1 MSGTEKRMNDIL
13 SQDIQVS
20 DVVNQR
26 LKDTYEILE
35 RRQEITGKK
44 HSYKKSLRAAA
55 AVAAIV
61 CLAVPSAVYA
71 SVKAGVFDG
80 MFGNTTK
87 KSWEIIHKE
96 VDNGKGGTTAVDIP
110 SKEFVPVDES
120 KADEQIGQWVM
131 DEPIVKQIGEH
142 TLTIESFVYD
152 SSGAVMCYTLGR
164 KGGVTALKADESTN
178 VAKGAMFTDEVDF
191 RFAVQFGAPQDEEFI
206 FAGDNTYVD
215 LEKSTDELFYCTSYM
230 LWSDNLKEGDV
241 PQLVI
246 TKYPDTLKEI
256 YKLSPDTTGMTK
268 EEAGDESLW
277 KEYNEAMAKV
287 ETETIDLSDNGQIPV
302 KTIDMGEKGR
312 LVYSPISIRVDMSKG
327 MGLSEEEAQD
337 PCYMKHMEIKYKD
350 GSSYVVSDSEELIEN
365 SGYVLGLTGQAGAWY
380 KTVFNRLVDT
390 DEIAEIIVNDV
401 SFPVE

>member
-1 MSGTEKRMNDIL
+1 
-13 SQDIQVS
+13 
-20 DVVNQR
+20 
-26 LKDTYEILE
+26 
-35 RRQEITGKK
+35 
-44 HSYKKSLRAAA
+44 
-55 AVAAIV
+55 
-61 CLAVPSAVYA
+61 
-71 SVKAGVFDG
+71 
-80 MFGNTTK
+80 
-87 KSWEIIHKE
+87 
-96 VDNGKGGTTAVDIP
+96 
-110 SKEFVPVDES
+110 
-120 KADEQIGQWVM
+120 
-131 DEPIVKQIGEH
+131 
-142 TLTIESFVYD
+142 
-152 SSGAVMCYTLGR
+152 
-164 KGGVTALKADESTN
+164 
-178 VAKGAMFTDEVDF
+178 
-191 RFAVQFGAPQDEEFI
+191 
-206 FAGDNTYVD
+206 
-215 LEKSTDELFYCTSYM
+215 
-230 LWSDNLKEGDV
+230 
-241 PQLVI
+241 
-246 TKYPDTLKEI
+246 
-256 YKLSPDTTGMTK
+256 MTK